1 MHVQPVLASQDS
13 AEFAVPAVVAVGSVP
28 FATHRKRRSSVPSF
42 LQLEADASDGADEE
56 LDSDVEREEQRNLD
70 AVMINNDDESGDS
83 DVDEIASIA
92 AVNRKLD
99 ERDNKRNMEQQAE
112 REAKRRRRRNNF
124 LNDDNEED

>member
-1 MHVQPVLASQDS
+1 
-13 AEFAVPAVVAVGSVP
+13 
-28 FATHRKRRSSVPSF
+28 

-99 ERDNKRNMEQQAE
+99 ERDNKRKMEQQAE